1 MTEQTEKII
10 NEKTLNELE
19 EERQDTKAKYKNS
32 KKLYNAKR
40 YEEKKEEIKLKS
52 AIYYKNRTE
61 TDDTYKKMKLE
72 KQNERNRLKR
82 IGKEPAKMGRPKK
95 DKTTEEPKEP
105 KIKKPRGRPRLYF

>member
-95 DKTTEEPKEP
+95 QTTEEQEQKP
-105 KIKKPRGRPRLYF
+105 KKPQGRPRLYF

>member
-1 MTEQTEKII
+1 MTENIETILL
-10 NEKTLNELE
+10 NEPTLNELE
-19 EERQDTKAKYKNS
+19 QERQDKKAKYKNS

-40 YEEKKEEIKLKS
+40 YEEKKDEIKLKS
-52 AIYYKNRTE
+52 AIYYKNRTD

-95 DKTTEEPKEP
+95 TETEEPKP
-105 KIKKPRGRPRLYF
+105 KKPQGRPKKYF